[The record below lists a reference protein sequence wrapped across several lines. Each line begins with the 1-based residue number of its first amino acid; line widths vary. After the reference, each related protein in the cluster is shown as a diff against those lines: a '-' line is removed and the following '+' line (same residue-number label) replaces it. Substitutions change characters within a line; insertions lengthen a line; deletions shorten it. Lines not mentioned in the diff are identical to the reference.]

1 LPISK
6 TSKKLYGNMKSGI
19 ADEIAFVKGDTVYI
33 VDSGWENGKIEMG
46 VRDILPIPDASLRN
60 DFVRRNNND
69 AISKGRVSDGLSS
82 RIKRAFPGDRSR
94 DLRQKSGS
102 ELQADKGKSEN
113 QQKGV
118 SGENAN
124 KRGLSGKAIPRL

>member
-1 LPISK
+1 
-6 TSKKLYGNMKSGI
+6 MKSGI
-19 ADEIAFVKGDTVYI
+19 ADEIAIVKGDTVYI
-33 VDSGWENGKIEMG
+33 VDSSWENGKTEMG
-46 VRDILPIPDASLRN
+46 VRDILPMTDASLRN

-69 AISKGRVSDGLSS
+69 AISKGRVSNGLSS
-82 RIKRAFPGDRSR
+82 RIKRAFSGDRSR
-94 DLRQKSGS
+94 DLRRESGS